1 MALGEIFTAPIEGLV
16 TGGAGLARLRGRPVF
31 IEAVAPGDVI
41 TGKIIEEKSGYSRG
55 ELVNLVESSSHRV
68 EPGCP
73 LYGLCGGCNLQ
84 HLDYPSQL
92 EQKERILRDTLRR
105 IGKVEQLPPLVVVPS
120 KPYGYRNRMQ
130 FHRLPHRGNRGET
143 VGLIKR
149 QSTIP
154 LPIGDCP
161 IADDPIRSALRKG
174 TLTPPPLKDRFT
186 VYGRGDLLLLEG
198 AQSQGIVP
206 MGDKKIRMDAQLFF
220 QSNADLLE
228 VLIKDLIRLARKADP
243 TRAAADIYCGV
254 GTFSVFLSDIFPSLT
269 LVEQNP
275 RSLELAKQNLAGKR
289 AEFYPLSESEW
300 VTKQKKGSQPFGF
313 MVLDPP
319 RLGLSSIL
327 RDYIVQRGP
336 PLVAYVSCDPATLA
350 RDTKELVAGAYT
362 LGALT
367 LYDFYPQTAHIET
380 LAFFERS
387 S

>member
-1 MALGEIFTAPIEGLV
+1 
-16 TGGAGLARLRGRPVF
+16 
-31 IEAVAPGDVI
+31 
-41 TGKIIEEKSGYSRG
+41 
-55 ELVNLVESSSHRV
+55 
-68 EPGCP
+68 
-73 LYGLCGGCNLQ
+73 
-84 HLDYPSQL
+84 
-92 EQKERILRDTLRR
+92 
-105 IGKVEQLPPLVVVPS
+105 
-120 KPYGYRNRMQ
+120 
-130 FHRLPHRGNRGET
+130 
-143 VGLIKR
+143 
-149 QSTIP
+149 
-154 LPIGDCP
+154 
-161 IADDPIRSALRKG
+161 
-174 TLTPPPLKDRFT
+174 
-186 VYGRGDLLLLEG
+186 
-198 AQSQGIVP
+198 

-300 VTKQKKGSQPFGF
+300 VTKQKKGAHPFGF

-327 RDYIVQRGP
+327 RDYIAQRGP